1 MDGRRNNP
9 RTILVDND
17 LLYSAFFSPI
27 DEAVLPSK
35 SIIYIHDTIIIHD
48 TTWNIVHSTI
58 DLTLHDTTWLT
69 QHDTLTLYI
78 IDTVS
83 LPDPIHDTFAI
94 ETHVPFDYDTTHYY
108 TLSVLSNNEAM
119 GLAAGNGLF
128 PYGTAVQLGA
138 VAAPGH
144 HLVHWND
151 GTTDN
156 PKTITVTG
164 DMTYVATF
172 DEGEPVSI
180 TPSEQPYTYIVY
192 AQGQRIAVTAPTE
205 LSITVYNTLGQKVFV
220 RNGHPGHDNANAT
233 ALSQP
238 LQPGLYL
245 VRVGTAPAHKVI
257 ILN

>member
-1 MDGRRNNP
+1 MDES
-9 RTILVDND
+9 
-17 LLYSAFFSPI
+17 SAT
-27 DEAVLPSK
+27 PSK
-35 SIIYIHDTIIIHD
+35 SIIYLHDTIIIRD

-69 QHDTLTLYI
+69 LNDTITLYI
-78 IDTVS
+78 IDTIS
-83 LPDPIHDTFAI
+83 LPDPVHDTFAI
-94 ETHVPFDYDTTHYY
+94 ETHVPFDYDTAHYY

-119 GLAAGNGLF
+119 GLAAGNGQF

-144 HLVHWND
+144 HFVHWND

-156 PKTITVTG
+156 PKTINVTG

-172 DEGEPVSI
+172 DQGDPVSI
-180 TPSEQPYTYIVY
+180 TSTEQSYTYTVY
-192 AQGQRIAVTAPTE
+192 TQGQRIAVNALAE

-220 RNGHPGHDNANAT
+220 RNGHPGHDNTNAT
-233 ALSQP
+233 TLSQP